1 MSGNHESTSPISP
14 ASLKQKLKS
23 SFRLPWQRHQNN
35 QRLAA
40 SASMTP
46 PSPKAD
52 DNNSPR
58 LTSSTWLKS
67 PEFKDKYRN
76 LINRIGNGHRHSHS
90 HSLGRRN
97 SAEFRYDPSSYALN
111 FDEGCDDSQFDEF
124 PFRNFTARLP
134 PSPTT
139 NHNSREIAA

>member
-1 MSGNHESTSPISP
+1 MSGENESTSPISP

-40 SASMTP
+40 S
-46 PSPKAD
+46 

-58 LTSSTWLKS
+58 LTSSTRLKS

-111 FDEGCDDSQFDEF
+111 FDEGCDDCQFDEF